1 MSAPHQ
7 SRVHA
12 HLQVS
17 AWVWLLGMRYLT
29 SCVLLKGPFS
39 SVYLGQGEPRLG
51 ANPSPRLR
59 REDPPSLPPPVA
71 PQLPPS
77 TRVLFLGGAEKA
89 VRTGGLDWGSSA
101 LCSWGSSGSIV
112 SAWEG
117 FWKN

>member
-1 MSAPHQ
+1 MEAEN
-7 SRVHA
+7 RRLEA
-12 HLQVS
+12 EILALQMQRG
-17 AWVWLLGMRYLT
+17 AGQTPW
-29 SCVLLKGPFS
+29 
-39 SVYLGQGEPRLG
+39 GQGEPRLG